1 MNTKL
6 EITFFVLFAI
16 AILVGAVWAIVTEKR
31 LKRFFLGKKAKDLE
45 DTIVTLE
52 KNIANL
58 NKTKDSIEKEIA
70 LINNKIK
77 KSIRGLETIR
87 FNPFP
92 DQGSNQSFAIGMLN
106 EENDGLVI
114 SSLYSRERMS
124 VFAKPIKNGKSEY
137 ELSAEEKE
145 ALKNQRY
152 YLASVLRR
160 QKTLDF
166 FKKKCTIL
174 PSSFF
179 SRRSMSVRT

>member
-1 MNTKL
+1 MNIKL
-6 EITFFVLFAI
+6 EIIFFVLTGI
-16 AILVGAVWAIVTEKR
+16 AIFFIILGAVWVVVTEKR

-45 DTIVTLE
+45 DTIIALE
-52 KNIANL
+52 DNIKKL
-58 NKTKDSIEKEIA
+58 NVAKENIEKDVA
-70 LINNKIK
+70 KINTKLK

-106 EENDGLVI
+106 EEGDGLVM

-145 ALKNQRY
+145 ALKK
-152 YLASVLRR
+152 AE
-160 QKTLDF
+160 
-166 FKKKCTIL
+166 
-174 PSSFF
+174 
-179 SRRSMSVRT
+179 VR